1 MSELD
6 ETTALSSRNFHIN
19 QLSKLPKHIP
29 QVLVTYS
36 WVQTSNKYLPTQSLP
51 SACHQQIRSFLQ
63 IVHSYVWLLLVKGL
77 TTNCTYRTPMTK
89 PDSLRHHKLANLPA
103 FPQPCQHL
111 KSPCH
116 RSNNAA
122 KRPPNLPTKTQSLQ
136 TNAFVNSQLCCL
148 GRCLWE
154 MTAEMARELRTPC
167 RWRRLREKLH
177 PLKSRT
183 TSSQSEIGPHRI
195 FASQHTCTTNAF
207 HPSVAKQR
215 PDIMSRPRNP
225 SPLTPHCNPQMPH
238 LTFVYA
244 TFP

>member
-29 QVLVTYS
+29 QVLVAYS

-89 PDSLRHHKLANLPA
+89 LDSLRHHKLANLPA

-116 RSNNAA
+116 RSNNCSTAPPQRSHQNT
-122 KRPPNLPTKTQSLQ
+122 KPPNK
-136 TNAFVNSQLCCL
+136 
-148 GRCLWE
+148 
-154 MTAEMARELRTPC
+154 
-167 RWRRLREKLH
+167 RLRQLTVV
-177 PLKSRT
+177 LFGSL
-183 TSSQSEIGPHRI
+183 
-195 FASQHTCTTNAF
+195 
-207 HPSVAKQR
+207 SVGNDCGDGAGA
-215 PDIMSRPRNP
+215 P
-225 SPLTPHCNPQMPH
+225 
-238 LTFVYA
+238 YA
-244 TFP
+244 V